1 MKINILGFHK
11 YREDMLAARRSQYFK
26 DTLKLTSKEIVKNGK
41 LFYWF
46 QQIMYILPKLIPSC
60 VIKCTFV
67 FNVSALNKNISFY

>member
-26 DTLKLTSKEIVKNGK
+26 DMLKLTPNEIVKNGK

-46 QQIMYILPKLIPSC
+46 QQIMNLVSKFIPSC
-60 VIKCTFV
+60 AIKCTFL